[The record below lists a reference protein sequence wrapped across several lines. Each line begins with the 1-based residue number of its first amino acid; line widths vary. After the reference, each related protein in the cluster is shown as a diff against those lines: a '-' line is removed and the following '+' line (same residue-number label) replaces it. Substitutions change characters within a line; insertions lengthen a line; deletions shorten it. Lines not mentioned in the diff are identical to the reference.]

1 MNLDVPD
8 AKMESCER
16 DLKIQLTE
24 NSIRI
29 FQGMDRELV
38 LQVVTAYM
46 GQSENA
52 VQSDDKKL
60 VLDD

>member
-16 DLKIQLTE
+16 DLKIQLME

-29 FQGMDRELV
+29 FQGMDRALV